1 MLSAGRD
8 ALPAAGMAFLIV
20 TEDLRIS
27 AVSEAAERI
36 FGSETDLLGSML
48 FTAMTSPLGLE
59 ELALRIARA
68 AGGDREI
75 ALVPIE
81 LERGARPSFR
91 RLEARVSHCGPPR
104 GALVAIEPLL
114 A

>member
-1 MLSAGRD
+1 
-8 ALPAAGMAFLIV
+8 
-20 TEDLRIS
+20 
-27 AVSEAAERI
+27 ERI

-75 ALVPIE
+75 VLVPIE